1 MRISMLSLV
10 IMLAVSGWSQSPQPA
25 VTTTQTSQHFDGKW
39 WSKTSADEHSGFIN
53 GAADC
58 LTWTAHE
65 KGFNATPEQLVGK
78 ITEFYKKHPESADL
92 SVVEVWKKIWDKAP
106 PSAAAAQ
113 PGETWKNAHWY
124 LDGFWWLDET
134 QEQKQGFVEGYLW
147 CMRTHVPDSQE
158 TYSKSASFYVEK
170 IDAFARAHSNSKAGR
185 EKVAS
190 ILRRYRD
197 KKPSATP
204 K

>member
-1 MRISMLSLV
+1 
-10 IMLAVSGWSQSPQPA
+10 MLAVSGWSQTPQPA
-25 VTTTQTSQHFDGKW
+25 VSTAQTVQHFGGKW

-65 KGFNATPEQLVGK
+65 KGFNATPEQLVDK
-78 ITEFYKKHPESADL
+78 ITKFYKEHPGSADL
-92 SVVEVWKKIWDKAP
+92 SVIEVWKIVWETP

-147 CMRTHVPDSQE
+147 CMRTHIPDSQE
-158 TYSKSASFYVEK
+158 TYSKSVSFYVEK
-170 IDAFARAHSNSKAGR
+170 IDAFARANSNSKAGR

-190 ILRRYRD
+190 ILQRYRD